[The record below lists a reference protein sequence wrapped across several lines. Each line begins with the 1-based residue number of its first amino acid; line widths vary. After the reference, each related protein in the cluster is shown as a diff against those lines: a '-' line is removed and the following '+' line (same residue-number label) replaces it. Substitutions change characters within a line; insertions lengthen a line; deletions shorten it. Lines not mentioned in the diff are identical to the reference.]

1 MPGADPRQSPVSRP
15 AAVKTIIEAHLDKI
29 LSSVVFKTADRLR
42 ELLRFTVNETLSGR
56 GGDLKEYLLGT
67 TVLER
72 GDSFDPKADPI
83 VRMQMRRL
91 REHLTRYYAT
101 EGRYEPVVIDI
112 PKGTYIPTFH
122 APARDA
128 VIAAPAGTEERLM
141 VGRKKELTSLRAA
154 FESAAAGQE
163 QLICLSGEP
172 GIGKTTVVETFLREL
187 GESGRE
193 LYFAR
198 GRCSER
204 LAGSEAFLPVLEALG
219 SLFRGGDE
227 SLGRVMS
234 TVAPAW
240 YAQTGPF
247 NHAAATDDV
256 EPARRIGSQECL
268 KRELVALLEE
278 LARRQPVVLFL
289 DDLHWADAST
299 IDILAYAA
307 SRCASQ
313 RILIVTAYRP
323 ADLFATDH
331 PFLGVKLELQGHG
344 ICREIPMQFLA
355 RADVDRYLA
364 LRFPEHLF
372 PPELSTRIHD
382 RTEGNPLFMA
392 DLVRFL
398 GDRGV
403 FTQHEGRWVMP
414 GQLSEVEHE
423 LPESVRSMVEKK
435 IGQLSDADHRL
446 LVAASVQGYEFDSA
460 VVSRALGMDA
470 AEVEERFDVLE
481 RIHGFVRLVS
491 EKEFPDRT
499 LTMRYRFVHVLYQN
513 ALYASLRPTRKA
525 SLSAAVAEALLAYVG
540 THRSAIGP
548 ELAMLFEAARDFDR
562 ASEYFLLAAE
572 QAARVAAN
580 AEVVVLSR
588 RGLDALMMLPE
599 TPERAQ
605 GELRLRTTLGPAL
618 MSTVGWGAPEVE
630 AIYLRARDLCQQI
643 GDAPQLF
650 PAIYGLWGYWHGR
663 AEYQT
668 AVGLGEQLLALA
680 QKVQDPTLLLLGHYS
695 LGNTLAVLGDWDR
708 SRTHIEQAVRLYV
721 PEQHQMLASV
731 YGGHDPGVVCRSGLP
746 INLWMLG
753 YPDQALQKAPDGITL
768 ARQIAHNPSVVFA
781 LIFDAM
787 FHLHRLDTQQSR
799 KSAEAAIALATEQ
812 ELAPF
817 SAWAKV
823 LRGSALVEQGT
834 VVEGIAEL
842 REGIAG
848 WRTMGLV
855 FRPHFLFWL
864 AKSQARTGQIEEALT
879 TIAEAMAVT
888 EQTHEGFAEP
898 ELHRLKGELQGEPR
912 EAEACFHRA
921 IEIARRQKAKSFEL
935 RAVVSLSRL
944 LQKEGRQPEARQML
958 VDIYHWF
965 AEGFDTVDL
974 KEAAAL
980 LEDLAVG
987 DSSDAR
993 RRSLSS

>member
-15 AAVKTIIEAHLDKI
+15 VAVKTIIEAHLDKI

-42 ELLRFTVNETLSGR
+42 ELLRFTVNETLGGR

-91 REHLTRYYAT
+91 REHLNRYYAT
-101 EGRYEPVVIDI
+101 EGRYDPVVIDI
-112 PKGTYIPTFH
+112 PKGTYIPTFR
-122 APARDA
+122 ATAREA

-141 VGRKKELTSLRAA
+141 VGREKELTSLRAA

-172 GIGKTTVVETFLREL
+172 GIGKTTLVETFLREL

-204 LAGSEAFLPVLEALG
+204 LAGSEAYLPVLEALG

-240 YAQTGPF
+240 YAQIGPF

-307 SRCASQ
+307 SRCAAQ

-372 PPELSTRIHD
+372 PPELATRIHD

-435 IGQLSDADHRL
+435 IGQLSDADHSL
-446 LVAASVQGYEFDSA
+446 LVAASVQGHEFDSA
-460 VVSRALGMDA
+460 VVSRALVVDT
-470 AEVEERFDVLE
+470 AEVEERLDVLE
-481 RIHGFVRLVS
+481 RIHGFLRLVG

-540 THRSAIGP
+540 THRSAIAP
-548 ELAMLFEAARDFDR
+548 ELAMLFKAARDFER
-562 ASEYFLLAAE
+562 AAEYFLLAAE

-599 TPERAQ
+599 TRERAQ
-605 GELRLRTTLGPAL
+605 RELRLRTTLGPAL

-630 AIYLRARDLCQQI
+630 ASYLRARDLCQQI

-668 AVGLGEQLLALA
+668 AVELGEQLLALA

-708 SRTHIEQAVRLYV
+708 SRTHIEQAIPLYV

-864 AKSQARTGQIEEALT
+864 AKSHARTGQIEEALT

-993 RRSLSS
+993 RLSS